1 MLSHFYP
8 CNESNILVYICF
20 IWDDG
25 DSCLL
30 LSVLIVTVNSLS
42 VTLANYVQNFF
53 TAAKLFIILVI
64 AIAGIVLL
72 AQGGSTNTHSQNA
85 AVFNPLN
92 SNNLYLCVVV
102 FLFRKNRKFIKL
114 IWRCINVVRSH
125 RTCILQR
132 ILGLWW
138 MVKVQPFLL
147 FIMRCS
153 FMLYH

>member
-8 CNESNILVYICF
+8 CSESNILIYLCF

-42 VTLANYVQNFF
+42 VTLANYVQNVF
-53 TAAKLFIILVI
+53 TAAKVFIILVI

-72 AQGGSTNTHSQNA
+72 AQGGSTNARSQNV
-85 AVFNPLN
+85 AVVNPLN
-92 SNNLYLCVVV
+92 INNLYLCVL
-102 FLFRKNRKFIKL
+102 FPFRKNRKFIKR

-125 RTCILQR
+125 RTCILQW

-138 MVKVQPFLL
+138 MVNVQPFPL
-147 FIMRCS
+147 FIVRCS

>member
-8 CNESNILVYICF
+8 CNESSILISMHF
-20 IWDDG
+20 IWADG

-53 TAAKLFIILVI
+53 TAAKLLIILVI
-64 AIAGIVLL
+64 VIAGIVLL
-72 AQGGSTNTHSQNA
+72 AQGGSTNARSQNA
-85 AVFNPLN
+85 AVVNPLN

-102 FLFRKNRKFIKL
+102 FLFRKNRKFIKR
-114 IWRCINVVRSH
+114 IWRCINIIRSH
-125 RTCILQR
+125 RTCILQW

-138 MVKVQPFLL
+138 MVKVQPFPL
-147 FIMRCS
+147 FIVRCS